1 MLEALI
7 MIIGYLSQIVF
18 VVVMVSM
25 VLGMAIMFNFV
36 SMQTPFVAALY
47 TALNAILDPVLR
59 PIRRFMPD
67 TGMLDLSP
75 IVLIIGLQVLQ
86 FILIGLYNSS
96 LS

>member
-7 MIIGYLSQIVF
+7 MIVGYLSQIVF
-18 VVVMVSM
+18 VVVMVSF
-25 VLGMAIMFNFV
+25 VLGMLIMFNV
-36 SMQTPFVAALY
+36 LSLQTPFVAALY

-86 FILIGLYNSS
+86 YLLIGVYNSS